1 MNDMK
6 FEIWADSFHE
16 GEWCCDNLSKVAQKK
31 GFNCRKEYEKGFLP
45 KYYYENSSVKIEIE
59 VYGSYDAWKDV
70 PKEIRE
76 LIQWGKPDFIAYAVE
91 KKHIV
96 FAVEETSAT
105 MTGNQP
111 LQRCERQYGSAIHQI
126 PYWYLVSEYGV
137 HLDGGTRRDSIW
149 PSISAFKLSNE
160 YETPNI
166 VLHYSGEDSPEDY
179 KIGKGLHLLF
189 EALFQMLVVYSTNAD
204 NEELLDVMENQ
215 YAEMIK
221 FVNSQW
227 ENIVDFIP
235 SRGMLN
241 SGNTAR
247 LLAYAALGKGPK
259 KELEGFL
266 QWPLTTEVAEEQ
278 RKGWKKAELLT
289 YNKLSALFEEDI
301 ENGKCYILSNN
312 AASGR
317 PPKETQIKEFLI
329 KQKKAFES
337 APLLSPPAYYN
348 LELSSFSKTVNGN
361 YNLTT
366 SKNIMYLYDRW
377 SDLKDTI
384 IVAYERLKDKLDD
397 VCDDKVPA
405 MVYISNSLAPRRIFG
420 DPFIGQLAA
429 YAVIF
434 GKFDK
439 RRRLVVAYYPHQSY
453 TYFKE
458 AKGKGKKIITDLVDI
473 AIFAGGVAIDV
484 RTEEIL

>member
-1 MNDMK
+1 MNSFK

-16 GEWCCDNLSKVAQKK
+16 GEWCCDNLSKLARNK
-31 GFNCRKEYEKGFLP
+31 GYICKKEYHMGFLP
-45 KYYYENSSVKIEIE
+45 KYYYENASVKFEIE
-59 VYGSYDAWKDV
+59 VYGSYDAWKGV
-70 PKEIRE
+70 PKKIKN

-91 KKHIV
+91 QNDIL

-111 LQRCERQYGSAIHQI
+111 TQRCDRQYGSAIHRI
-126 PYWYLVSEYGV
+126 PYWYLVSEYGI

-149 PSISAFKLSNE
+149 PSISAFKLTNE

-166 VLHYSGEDSPEDY
+166 VLHYSGKGSPEDY
-179 KIGKGLHLLF
+179 ATGKGLNLLF
-189 EALFQMLVVYSTNAD
+189 ESLFQMLVVYSTNAD
-204 NEELLDVMENQ
+204 KKELLDIMEKQ
-215 YAEMIK
+215 YGEMIS

-227 ENIVDFIP
+227 ENMIDFIP
-235 SRGMLN
+235 SKDMLCDKKT
-241 SGNTAR
+241 SR
-247 LLAYAALGKGPK
+247 MLAYAALGKGK
-259 KELEGFL
+259 KSELDGFL
-266 QWPLTTEVAEEQ
+266 QWPLTSEVTEEQ
-278 RKGWKKAELLT
+278 RAGWKKSNLLT

-301 ENGKCYILSNN
+301 ENGKCYILSKK
-312 AASGR
+312 AGSGR
-317 PPKETQIKEFLI
+317 PPKENRIKDFLI

-337 APLLSPPAYYN
+337 APLLSPPAYYD

-366 SKNIMYLYDRW
+366 SKNIIYLYDEWR
-377 SDLKDTI
+377 DLKNTI
-384 IVAYERLKDKLDD
+384 EVAYERLKNKLNDVSDD
-397 VCDDKVPA
+397 NIPA
-405 MVYISNSLAPRRIFG
+405 MVYISNSLEPRRVFT

-439 RRRLVVAYYPHQSY
+439 RKRLVVAYYPHQSY
-453 TYFKE
+453 TYFKK
-458 AKGKGKKIITDLVDI
+458 AKGKGGRIVRDLVDI

-484 RTEEIL
+484 KTEEIL